1 MELGEGDYGTQI
13 HTAKPYFCL
22 QVWVSSWSMIR
33 VQTHWHEALSWEKVT
48 NDQVLIMQIKIVI
61 DFWLC
66 LVWFR
71 LLKHLT
77 RPQYKEVLFKQTT
90 YRLQH
95 CLHRLSKSNS
105 IFIKY
110 NWFWWKPFNL
120 QFKLYKSNTLW
131 RSKFTFCTN
140 VGKVY
145 YFLTIFRGLDISK
158 IFYDRSKT
166 ATIKKYSWDL
176 LTP

>member
-1 MELGEGDYGTQI
+1 MIHDPCTNTLAWGIIMGEGD
-13 HTAKPYFCL
+13 K
-22 QVWVSSWSMIR
+22 WSGF
-33 VQTHWHEALSWEKVT
+33 
-48 NDQVLIMQIKIVI
+48 IMQIKIVI

-95 CLHRLSKSNS
+95 CLHRLSQSNS
-105 IFIKY
+105 VFTKY

-166 ATIKKYSWDL
+166 TTIKNIFGIY
-176 LTP
+176 